1 MRINLLVSILFI
13 LAGNNVYSQTIIR
26 PNFGVKSHETLE
38 IVKVVITD
46 KSTILYLVIENRITG
61 GTFCADRNIYIL
73 KPDGTKLFLKQ
84 SKGIPVCPDAYKFK
98 FIGERLNFTL
108 TFPPLAENEKWF
120 DLIEDCAENCFWI
133 YGVTIDNELNNRL
146 EGAFI
151 AAETG
156 TPDEN
161 IKVFSNILK
170 EIDSQNQGVEGLLY
184 INIIN
189 AARENSD
196 RVTEQVF
203 MKRLVESG
211 APRLEEYIKYLNGS
225 VKK

>member
-1 MRINLLVSILFI
+1 MEGQVIEKPN
-13 LAGNNVYSQTIIR
+13 YSM
-26 PNFGVKSHETLE
+26 KSPHETLE
-38 IVKVVITD
+38 IRKIENDEKELTV
-46 KSTILYLVIENRITG
+46 YLTIENRITD
-61 GTFCADRNIYIL
+61 GTFCADKNIYIL
-73 KPDGTKLFLKQ
+73 KPDGTKSLLRQ

-108 TFPPLAENEKWF
+108 TFPPIAENEKWF
-120 DLIEDCAENCFWI
+120 DLIEDCDENCFWF
-133 YGVTIDNELNNRL
+133 YGVTIDKELNNRL

-161 IKVFSNILK
+161 IKLFSDILR
-170 EIDSQNQGVEGLLY
+170 EIDSQNQGIEGLLF

-196 RVTEQVF
+196 KVTEQVF
-203 MKRLVESG
+203 MKRLAESG
-211 APRLEEYIKYLNGS
+211 APRLGEYVKYLSGS
-225 VKK
+225 AKK